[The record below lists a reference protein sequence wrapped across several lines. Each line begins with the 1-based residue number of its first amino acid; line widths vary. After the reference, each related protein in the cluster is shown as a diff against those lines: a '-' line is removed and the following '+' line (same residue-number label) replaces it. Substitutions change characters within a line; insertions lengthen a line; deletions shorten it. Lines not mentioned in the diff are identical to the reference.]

1 MNLSDLIS
9 ENTTL
14 LEDFMVYLEVER
26 NLSIHTL
33 RAYTSDVEH
42 FLFWLK
48 DLNVADVN
56 TNTIRLYLSQI
67 QVFSYSKT
75 TMARKIAALRTFY
88 RFLYREKVVDY
99 NPVDNIRSP
108 KKPKKLPTFLNED
121 EVTQLFNAITP
132 DNPSKARNRAIIEVL
147 YACGMRVSEL
157 CGLNFGN
164 LNLEENEITVFGK
177 GAKERI
183 VLISERAK
191 KYLELYI
198 NDFRKE
204 YAQNSEYINEDSPVF
219 INNTGYRLTTRS
231 VHKFIEKIA
240 DEIAINKKVSP
251 HVFRHSFATKLLEKG
266 ADLRIVQELLGHAS
280 ISNTQIYTHVST
292 ERLKQA
298 YTNAHPRA
306 K

>member
-88 RFLYREKVVDY
+88 RFL
-99 NPVDNIRSP
+99 
-108 KKPKKLPTFLNED
+108 
-121 EVTQLFNAITP
+121 
-132 DNPSKARNRAIIEVL
+132 
-147 YACGMRVSEL
+147 
-157 CGLNFGN
+157 
-164 LNLEENEITVFGK
+164 
-177 GAKERI
+177 
-183 VLISERAK
+183 
-191 KYLELYI
+191 
-198 NDFRKE
+198 
-204 YAQNSEYINEDSPVF
+204 
-219 INNTGYRLTTRS
+219 
-231 VHKFIEKIA
+231 
-240 DEIAINKKVSP
+240 
-251 HVFRHSFATKLLEKG
+251 
-266 ADLRIVQELLGHAS
+266 
-280 ISNTQIYTHVST
+280 
-292 ERLKQA
+292 
-298 YTNAHPRA
+298 
-306 K
+306 

>member
-88 RFLYREKVVDY
+88 RFLYREKIVDY